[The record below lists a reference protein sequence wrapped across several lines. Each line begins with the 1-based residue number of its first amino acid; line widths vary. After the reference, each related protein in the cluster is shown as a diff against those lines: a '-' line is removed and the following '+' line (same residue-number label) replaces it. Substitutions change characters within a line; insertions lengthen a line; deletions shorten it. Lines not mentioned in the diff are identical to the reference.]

1 MLAAN
6 VRPHERD
13 ADHPLISDPLTARV
27 TDLFNVGYEILLQIL
42 ERFFA
47 HTRESDGQLKVLA
60 DATITLM
67 VRVLKPLGDLITTL
81 PAGPDHPGRTAGPSF
96 ELFYENDYL
105 MPHQHAAWAL
115 LAERLDEAA
124 WLCEAIGTGR
134 GAAIAGAL
142 APVLA
147 AMREISR
154 TLAAH
159 LPAASAH
166 AALAQAPVPLGAGEL
181 GAVLSRA
188 AGLAGTVGPGRPPIP
203 AGPCGN
209 CSTRGTRS

>member
-1 MLAAN
+1 
-6 VRPHERD
+6 
-13 ADHPLISDPLTARV
+13 
-27 TDLFNVGYEILLQIL
+27 
-42 ERFFA
+42 
-47 HTRESDGQLKVLA
+47 
-60 DATITLM
+60 M

-81 PAGPDHPGRTAGPSF
+81 PVGPGHPGRTAGPSF

-124 WLCEAIGTGR
+124 WLCEAIQAGR

-154 TLAAH
+154 ALAAH
-159 LPAASAH
+159 LPASSAH
-166 AALAQAPVPLGAGEL
+166 AALAQAPAPLGAAEL
-181 GAVLSRA
+181 DAVLRPGRRA
-188 AGLAGTVGPGRPPIP
+188 GGHRRPDAGHRARPGLAELFDDGVLDRDHRPRQARAVTPR
-203 AGPCGN
+203 
-209 CSTRGTRS
+209 TRR